1 MEKQF
6 NCSKSA
12 LKKARITFLFYVI
25 GLPVIAALF
34 VLPYLW
40 NTQSRLTWHVIVY
53 ALLAALFI
61 YQGYRSFRVLR
72 SLRQS
77 CLRTDGVTVSGIHT
91 KDPFEKSMPFQI
103 DIKDIADVKATIAVT
118 ANKEDVDYYPRTL
131 HRAPFES
138 PELRGYRST
147 IIKTEYASYTLFG
160 IKLTDEIKKAL
171 KPE

>member
-1 MEKQF
+1 MGAQSALPSVFMEKQF

-25 GLPVIAALF
+25 GLPVIAVLF
-34 VLPYLW
+34 VLPYFW

-103 DIKDIADVKATIAVT
+103 DIKDIADVKAMIAVT
-118 ANKEDVDYYPRTL
+118 ANKEDVDY
-131 HRAPFES
+131 
-138 PELRGYRST
+138 
-147 IIKTEYASYTLFG
+147 
-160 IKLTDEIKKAL
+160 
-171 KPE
+171 

>member
-6 NCSKSA
+6 NCSKCA

-25 GLPVIAALF
+25 GLPVIAVLF

-40 NTQSRLTWHVIVY
+40 NTQSRFTWHVIIYV
-53 ALLAALFI
+53 LLAALFI

-72 SLRQS
+72 SLHQS

-91 KDPFEKSMPFQI
+91 KDPFETSLPFQI
-103 DIKDIADVKATIAVT
+103 GIKDITDVKETIIATT
-118 ANKEDVDYYPRTL
+118 KKEGIDYYPRTL

-147 IIKTEYASYTLFG
+147 ILKTEDASYILFG
-160 IKLTDEIKKAL
+160 IELTDDVRKAL